1 MTTSKID
8 YAAVYADI
16 KSGMPNKEIASKYG
30 CTTGTIMNCKLF
42 GDSLL
47 KKVTTVPLKKT
58 LADFTARELVEEL
71 KSRGVTGRIII
82 PFEIDI
88 QKFV

>member
-16 KSGMPNKEIASKYG
+16 KSGMPTKEIAAKYG
-30 CTTGTIMNCKLF
+30 CTAGTILNCRMF
-42 GDSLL
+42 GDSLM
-47 KKVTTVPLKKT
+47 KKAPTVPSKKT